1 MGSALEEFRAQR
13 EAVEEVQR
21 RVVDVTNLVQALR
34 EQATAFAQDEAFR
47 ELLRNEEAWLRRAE
61 EVIRA
66 GTHARDCELQRF
78 WPAVWRRWAVA
89 ILLAVGIALAA
100 GAGYVWAG
108 KPYRAE
114 LASLRDSAV
123 FGNTIARQV
132 FRMSPAERKQFDA
145 LLKSGEARRQ

>member
-1 MGSALEEFRAQR
+1 MGNALDEFRAQR

-21 RVVDVTNLVQALR
+21 RLADVTNLVRALR
-34 EQATAFAQDEAFR
+34 EQATALAQDEGLR
-47 ELLRNEEAWLRRAE
+47 ELLRNEETWLRRAE
-61 EVIRA
+61 DVIRA
-66 GTHARDCELQRF
+66 GAYARDCELQRF

-89 ILLAVGIALAA
+89 ILLAVVIAFAA
-100 GAGYVWAG
+100 GAGYVWAD

-114 LASLRDSAV
+114 LANLRDAAE

-145 LLKSGEARRQ
+145 LVTTNEAKRH